1 MDRLGFVVH
10 LMPVLMIQNMLWLF
24 LHGDLGFS
32 DPDHVVVIFGA
43 LGFADLE
50 HTVFFLGD
58 L

>member
-1 MDRLGFVVH
+1 MVH
-10 LMPVLMIQNMLWLF
+10 LMPVLMIRNMLWLF